1 MRTLWLSSSE
11 TDLLQQGPNAW
22 PRFDK
27 VEHIDWPQVSGR
39 LRSQSAANNT
49 IWVLQM
55 GGLNCSPALLRHVL
69 LQAKMKVWVVV
80 LLPCD
85 RQSEIVEWLDA
96 GADRCEVWPCQPAL
110 LAAVLRSLHRR
121 SFALDC
127 GISQFASLSF
137 DHAAMT
143 LFCNEHRV
151 ALTQRE
157 AQVMSVLMQR
167 VGKIVSN
174 QEISLHMAHGE
185 SCVLRPAAVQ
195 LYVHRINR
203 KIEPYG
209 LHVHCVKQVGYG
221 LAVKPQ
227 PMPNELSTVWGCAAV
242 SAHRPFPSLAAH
254 DNTLAHAPWV

>member
-1 MRTLWLSSSE
+1 MRALWLSLSE

-242 SAHRPFPSLAAH
+242 SAHRPFPSH
-254 DNTLAHAPWV
+254 SAHAHTTWV

>member
-11 TDLLQQGPNAW
+11 TDLLQQGANAW

-27 VEHIDWPQVSGR
+27 VEHIDWPQAIGR
-39 LRSQSAANNT
+39 LRSQSAPNNT
-49 IWVLQM
+49 IWVLQV
-55 GGLNCSPALLRHVL
+55 GGLNCSPAGLRQGLLE
-69 LQAKMKVWVVV
+69 AKMKVWVVV
-80 LLPCD
+80 LLPFD
-85 RQSEIVEWLDA
+85 RCSEIVEWLNA
-96 GADRCEVWPCQPAL
+96 GADRCVALPCQPAL
-110 LAAVLRSLHRR
+110 LAALLRSLHRR

-227 PMPNELSTVWGCAAV
+227 RMPNELSTVWGCAAV

-254 DNTLAHAPWV
+254 DNAHAHAPWV